1 MVELKFND
9 DSVEIDLQGAEEFL
23 AVKRKLIIPY
33 ANIEKVDDNADQVQR
48 YMKIVGSAFGVDNH
62 LYGRFTTN
70 DGMGFF
76 VMKRKENAFA
86 IHLRN
91 ENYKVIV
98 IELAD
103 NSEAIRT
110 LRSHIIP

>member
-1 MVELKFND
+1 MVKLAFND

-23 AVKRKLIIPY
+23 AIKKRLIIPY

-48 YMKIVGSAFGVDNH
+48 YLKVAGAAFGVNNH
-62 LYGRFTTN
+62 IYGRFTTN
-70 DGMGFF
+70 DGLGFY
-76 VMKRKENAFA
+76 VVKEKKNSFA

-91 ENYKVIV
+91 EIYKVIV

-103 NSEAIRT
+103 NSEAIQT
-110 LRSHIIP
+110 LRSHISN